1 MHIAQTIRLMD
12 PNYQFPASPGTP
24 LFQVS
29 PERVNQQRLDINHS
43 PSLSLTSGRH
53 TRESSVQEKAAKFDT
68 LAFQSKA
75 LERKTNDA
83 ALKRAMLGREEAES
97 EMRRYRDEA
106 RNLRKQLEEAGM
118 RERKVG
124 ERLENVMVSLFQ
136 IRRKIFIT
144 DGMTGKLRQNEGDA
158 RAHKGSMGEGDP
170 SVQERIFQVPIR
182 DCQAT
187 RRA

>member
-1 MHIAQTIRLMD
+1 MD
-12 PNYQFPASPGTP
+12 PTYQFPGSPGTP

-29 PERVNQQRLDINHS
+29 PDRVNQQRYDLSGS
-43 PSLSLTSGRH
+43 PSLSLAGGRH
-53 TRESSVQEKAAKFDT
+53 TRESSVAEKAAKFDT

-106 RNLRKQLEEAGM
+106 RNLRKKLEEAAS

-124 ERLENVMVSLFQ
+124 ERLESVMVSH
-136 IRRKIFIT
+136 IRIW
-144 DGMTGKLRQNEGDA
+144 
-158 RAHKGSMGEGDP
+158 RAK
-170 SVQERIFQVPIR
+170 
-182 DCQAT
+182 
-187 RRA
+187 